1 MLSRQ
6 LLFVIGPAILAAC
19 APTLPRA
26 EVDRC
31 NLGVA
36 DGNDAFTMRQGRAC
50 ASLAQRLTAHEEP
63 EAAVGYARKSCQLED
78 ARGCQEY
85 LALVRAQP
93 SIARSELQG
102 ARAAGEKACAGIVV
116 AEGGVDARPPI
127 CARTAELYL
136 DLEPKSPD
144 DAGRL
149 YARAC
154 DLGDSASCDRAKS
167 LGAPA
172 RPVASAAPPASAP
185 ASASGRAFGV
195 APPAGDLV
203 ATSGPRPAPICH
215 DLHSCVSL
223 EVRQRNTNE
232 VTGKLTNNC
241 DRPVFCSF
249 CPARGAE
256 VDRGGCHSATLAPTE
271 SKSGRDA
278 GLWYDGYSG
287 IAFNC
292 FDAADDRRC
301 TP

>member
-1 MLSRQ
+1 ML
-6 LLFVIGPAILAAC
+6 GAC
-19 APTLPRA
+19 APLLPRA

-31 NLGVA
+31 NLGIA

-50 ASLAQRLTAHEEP
+50 ASLAQRLTAAEEP

-78 ARGCQEY
+78 PRGCQEY
-85 LALVRAQP
+85 LSLVRGQP

-102 ARAAGEKACAGIVV
+102 ARAAGEKACAGMVV

-136 DLEPKSPD
+136 DLEPKSSD

-172 RPVASAAPPASAP
+172 RPVASASPSAP
-185 ASASGRAFGV
+185 ASAPVRALGGG
-195 APPAGDLV
+195 PPAGEAD
-203 ATSGPRPAPICH
+203 ASSGSLRAALICH

-223 EVRQRNTNE
+223 EVRQRNTSE

-256 VDRGGCHSATLAPTE
+256 VDRSACRTATLAPAE

-292 FDAADDRRC
+292 SDAADDRRC

>member
-1 MLSRQ
+1 VLPR
-6 LLFVIGPAILAAC
+6 LLPLLIGPAIFAAC
-19 APTLPRA
+19 ASTLPRA

-50 ASLAQRLTAHEEP
+50 ASLAQRLAADEEP
-63 EAAVGYARKSCQLED
+63 AAAVGYARKSCQLED

-85 LALVRAQP
+85 LALVRGQP

-102 ARAAGEKACAGIVV
+102 ARAAGEKACAGMVV
-116 AEGGVDARPPI
+116 AESGVDARPPL

-154 DLGDSASCDRAKS
+154 DLGDSASCDRAKRANS
-167 LGAPA
+167 LGVPAPPVAHSSAAAPA
-172 RPVASAAPPASAP
+172 PKSAPLPPAAPAP
-185 ASASGRAFGV
+185 A
-195 APPAGDLV
+195 PALV
-203 ATSGPRPAPICH
+203 CH
-215 DLHSCVSL
+215 DLHACVSL
-223 EVRQRNTNE
+223 DVKQRNTSE

-256 VDRGGCHSATLAPTE
+256 VDRTSCHTTTLAPGE

-278 GLWYDGYSG
+278 NLWYDGYSG

-292 FDAADDRRC
+292 SDAADDRRC

>member
-1 MLSRQ
+1 MLPRLS
-6 LLFVIGPAILAAC
+6 LLIGPAILTAC
-19 APTLPRA
+19 ASTLPRA

-50 ASLAQRLTAHEEP
+50 ASLAQRLAADQKP

-85 LALVRAQP
+85 LALVRGQP
-93 SIARSELQG
+93 SIARSELQD
-102 ARAAGEKACAGIVV
+102 ARAAGEKACAGMVV

-127 CARTAELYL
+127 CARTAQLYL

-154 DLGDSASCDRAKS
+154 DLGDSASCDRGKRANS
-167 LGAPA
+167 LGVPAPSVTH
-172 RPVASAAPPASAP
+172 PSAP
-185 ASASGRAFGV
+185 A
-195 APPAGDLV
+195 
-203 ATSGPRPAPICH
+203 PAPAASATPAPVPAPALVCH

-223 EVRQRNTNE
+223 DVKQRNTTE
-232 VTGKLTNNC
+232 VTGKLTNSC

-249 CPARGAE
+249 CPARGAV
-256 VDRGGCHSATLAPTE
+256 VDRASCHTTTLAPGE

-278 GLWYDGYSG
+278 NLWYDGYSG

-292 FDAADDRRC
+292 SDAADDRRC